1 MAVMTCSSK
10 DTKKKEFN
18 NLFKFIF
25 FLKLI
30 FFYKLKVL
38 MAKQPAGRPPKAHRW
53 DTELGAWVT
62 LEGGEVRSPSK
73 YVRGKVKK
81 RDDMKDYSSLLKFP
95 DLVDLNVDWAKT
107 AVKLKYDV
115 MCAEIA
121 DLEAQKNAAEEK
133 LQKLEAQVVKEHILT
148 DKTLANH
155 RMFARNVLGLMRNH
169 FGGGKNDYRAQE
181 RQARLK
187 DIRERGISHFSK
199 HPYLTVPE
207 IKEIPAPKPS
217 EAPEKE

>member
-1 MAVMTCSSK
+1 
-10 DTKKKEFN
+10 
-18 NLFKFIF
+18 
-25 FLKLI
+25 
-30 FFYKLKVL
+30 

-155 RMFARNVLGLMRNH
+155 RMFARNVLRLMRNH
-169 FGGGKNDYRAQE
+169 FGGGKHDYRAQE
-181 RQARLK
+181 RPARLK

-207 IKEIPAPKPS
+207 IKEIPAPEPS
-217 EAPEKE
+217 EAPAEE